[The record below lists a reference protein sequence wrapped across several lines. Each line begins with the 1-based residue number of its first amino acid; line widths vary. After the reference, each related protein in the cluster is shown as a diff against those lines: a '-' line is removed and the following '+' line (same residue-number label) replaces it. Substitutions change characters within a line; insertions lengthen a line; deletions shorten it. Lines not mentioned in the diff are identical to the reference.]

1 MSHDFPVHNWTT
13 DKASEPPHYTVGSHK
28 IYLYRIHDAFEKKV
42 RIHRSKDEDG
52 RWKRIRSLFLS
63 ENP

>member
-1 MSHDFPVHNWTT
+1 M
-13 DKASEPPHYTVGSHK
+13 
-28 IYLYRIHDAFEKKV
+28 YRIPEAFENEI
-42 RIHRSKDEDG
+42 RIKRSKEEEG